1 MVFKSSRPT
10 YAIILF
16 VLSSLWMCGVF
27 LPFLYSVMFPNKDL
41 QGVVYALEER
51 GTAPQEAIAVVQE
64 TIATAGPLTRAMPV
78 AYYSGMTTTVRVS
91 GSQTSKVKQAS
102 YVAWFQRRLKPLL
115 LLIAVHEGEQGQ
127 KVYEINEGEP
137 MFMVRGY
144 TLPVLVFGV
153 SLFLVRRRNPPAS
166 GP

>member
-1 MVFKSSRPT
+1 
-10 YAIILF
+10 
-16 VLSSLWMCGVF
+16 MCGVF